1 MELFD
6 LYDDER
12 KFTGETIER
21 GKPLPENRY
30 HLVIHICIFNSDG
43 KMLIQ
48 QRQPFKKSFPGK
60 WDVSVGGSAVA
71 GENSRQ
77 AASRELYEEL
87 GISHD
92 FLHDRPMLTVH
103 FERGFD
109 DVYVIHKDIAVS
121 ELKLQPEEVQA
132 AKWRTEMKYIR
143 LSTAAHLYR
152 TTKAILICC
161 STTEQKEVTFQRSK
175 I

>member
-92 FLHDRPMLTVH
+92 FLHDRPMLTAH

-121 ELKLQPEEVQA
+121 ELKLQSEEVQA
-132 AKWRTEMKYIR
+132 AKWVDRDEIYSLIDSGTFIPYYKSFIDM
-143 LSTAAHLYR
+143 LFNYR
-152 TTKAILICC
+152 TNRGNIV
-161 STTEQKEVTFQRSK
+161 KE
-175 I
+175 

>member
-12 KFTGETIER
+12 NFTGETIER
-21 GKPLPENRY
+21 GAPLPESRY
-30 HLVIHICIFNSDG
+30 HLVIHICILGSDG
-43 KMLIQ
+43 KCLYNSVN
-48 QRQPFKKSFPGK
+48 RSKEFPGK

-92 FLHDRPMLTVH
+92 FHT
-103 FERGFD
+103 
-109 DVYVIHKDIAVS
+109 
-121 ELKLQPEEVQA
+121 
-132 AKWRTEMKYIR
+132 
-143 LSTAAHLYR
+143 TAL
-152 TTKAILICC
+152 C
-161 STTEQKEVTFQRSK
+161 
-175 I
+175 

>member
-12 KFTGETIER
+12 RLTGETIER
-21 GKPLPENRY
+21 GDPLPESRY
-30 HLVIHICIFNSDG
+30 HLVIHICIFNSEG

-60 WDVSVGGSAVA
+60 WDVSVGGSAVT

-92 FLHDRPMLTVH
+92 FSHDRPMLTIH

-121 ELKLQPEEVQA
+121 ELKLQAEEVQA
-132 AKWRTEMKYIR
+132 AKWADRDEIYSLIDSGAFIPYCKSYIDM
-143 LSTAAHLYR
+143 LFNYR
-152 TTKAILICC
+152 TKRGNF
-161 STTEQKEVTFQRSK
+161 SKE
-175 I
+175 

>member
-48 QRQPFKKSFPGK
+48 QRQSFKKSFPGK

-77 AASRELYEEL
+77 AAKWA
-87 GISHD
+87 
-92 FLHDRPMLTVH
+92 DRDEIYSLIDSGTFIPYYKSFIDML
-103 FERGFD
+103 FN
-109 DVYVIHKDIAVS
+109 
-121 ELKLQPEEVQA
+121 
-132 AKWRTEMKYIR
+132 
-143 LSTAAHLYR
+143 YR
-152 TTKAILICC
+152 TNRGNIV
-161 STTEQKEVTFQRSK
+161 KE
-175 I
+175 

>member
-12 KFTGETIER
+12 RLTGETIER
-21 GKPLPENRY
+21 GAPLPESRY
-30 HLVIHICIFNSDG
+30 HLVIHICILGSDG

-92 FLHDRPMLTVH
+92 FSHDRPMLTVH
-103 FERGFD
+103 F
-109 DVYVIHKDIAVS
+109 
-121 ELKLQPEEVQA
+121 
-132 AKWRTEMKYIR
+132 
-143 LSTAAHLYR
+143 
-152 TTKAILICC
+152 
-161 STTEQKEVTFQRSK
+161 
-175 I
+175 

>member
-77 AASRELYEEL
+77 AARRELYEEL

-92 FLHDRPMLTVH
+92 FLHDHPMLTVH

-121 ELKLQPEEVQA
+121 GLKLQPEEVQA
-132 AKWRTEMKYIR
+132 AKWVDRDEIYSLIDSGTFIPYYKSFIDM
-143 LSTAAHLYR
+143 LFNYR
-152 TTKAILICC
+152 TNRGNIV
-161 STTEQKEVTFQRSK
+161 KE
-175 I
+175 

>member
-12 KFTGETIER
+12 NFTGETIER

-30 HLVIHICIFNSDG
+30 HLVIHICIFGSDG

-48 QRQPFKKSFPGK
+48 QRQPFKKGFPDK
-60 WDVSVGGSAVA
+60 WDISVGGSAVA

-92 FLHDRPMLTVH
+92 FSHDCPMLTVH

-121 ELKLQPEEVQA
+121 ELRLQ
-132 AKWRTEMKYIR
+132 KCRRRSGRTEMKYIR

-152 TTKAILICC
+152 TIKAILICC

-175 I
+175 T

>member
-12 KFTGETIER
+12 RLTGETIER
-21 GKPLPENRY
+21 GAPLPESRY
-30 HLVIHICIFNSDG
+30 HLVIHICILGSDG

-92 FLHDRPMLTVH
+92 FSHDRPMLTVH
-103 FERGFD
+103 FECGFD

-121 ELKLQPEEVQA
+121 ELKLQAEEVQA
-132 AKWRTEMKYIR
+132 AKWADRDEIYLLIDSGAFIPYYKSYIDM
-143 LSTAAHLYR
+143 LFNYR
-152 TTKAILICC
+152 TKRGNF
-161 STTEQKEVTFQRSK
+161 SKE
-175 I
+175 

>member
-12 KFTGETIER
+12 RLTGETIER
-21 GKPLPENRY
+21 GAPLPESRY
-30 HLVIHICIFNSDG
+30 HLVIHICILGSDG

-92 FLHDRPMLTVH
+92 FSQDRPMLTVH

-109 DVYVIHKDIAVS
+109 DVYVIHKDIAIS

-132 AKWRTEMKYIR
+132 AKWADKDEIYSLIDSGEFIPYYKSYIDM
-143 LSTAAHLYR
+143 LFNYR
-152 TTKAILICC
+152 TKRGNF
-161 STTEQKEVTFQRSK
+161 SKE
-175 I
+175 

>member
-12 KFTGETIER
+12 RITGKTIER
-21 GKPLPENRY
+21 GDPLPESRY
-30 HLVIHICIFNSDG
+30 HLVIHICIFNSEG

-60 WDVSVGGSAVA
+60 WDISVGGSAIA
-71 GENSRQ
+71 GETGKQ

-87 GISHD
+87 GIYHD
-92 FLHDRPMLTVH
+92 FSNDRPMLTVH
-103 FERGFD
+103 FVRGFD
-109 DVYVIHKDIAVS
+109 DFYVLHKDIAVS

-132 AKWRTEMKYIR
+132 AKWAKYIR
-143 LSTAAHLYR
+143 LLTAAHLYR
-152 TTKAILICC
+152 TTKALLICC
-161 STTEQKEVTFQRSK
+161 STSEQKEGIFQRSK

>member
-12 KFTGETIER
+12 KFAGEIIER
-21 GKPLPENRY
+21 GKPLPEKRY
-30 HLVIHICIFNSDG
+30 HLVIHIGIFNSDG

-48 QRQPFKKSFPGK
+48 QRQPFKKGFPNK
-60 WDVSVGGSAVA
+60 WDISVGGSAIS

-87 GISHD
+87 GIRHD
-92 FLHDRPMLTVH
+92 FSDDRPMLTVH

-109 DVYVIHKDIAVS
+109 DIYILHKDIAIS

-132 AKWRTEMKYIR
+132 AKWADKQEIYSLIDGDTFIPYYKSFIDM
-143 LSTAAHLYR
+143 LFNYR
-152 TTKAILICC
+152 IKRGNF
-161 STTEQKEVTFQRSK
+161 SKE
-175 I
+175 

>member
-21 GKPLPENRY
+21 GKPLTENRY

-103 FERGFD
+103 FEREFD

-121 ELKLQPEEVQA
+121 ELKLQPEEVLA
-132 AKWRTEMKYIR
+132 AKWVDRDEIYSLIDSGTFIPYYKSFIDM
-143 LSTAAHLYR
+143 LFNYR
-152 TTKAILICC
+152 TKRGNF
-161 STTEQKEVTFQRSK
+161 SKE
-175 I
+175 

>member
-1 MELFD
+1 MRSAIIVTLGGAIWNYSTYTMMNVSSLAKQLSE
-6 LYDDER
+6 ESPSQ
-12 KFTGETIER
+12 KT
-21 GKPLPENRY
+21 
-30 HLVIHICIFNSDG
+30 VIIF
-43 KMLIQ
+43 
-48 QRQPFKKSFPGK
+48 
-60 WDVSVGGSAVA
+60 GGSAVA

-121 ELKLQPEEVQA
+121 ELKLQLEEVQA
-132 AKWRTEMKYIR
+132 AKWADRDEIYSLIDSGTFIPYYKSFIDM
-143 LSTAAHLYR
+143 LFNYR
-152 TTKAILICC
+152 TNRGNIV
-161 STTEQKEVTFQRSK
+161 KE
-175 I
+175 

>member
-12 KFTGETIER
+12 NFTGETIER
-21 GKPLPENRY
+21 GKPLPESRY
-30 HLVIHICIFNSDG
+30 HLVIHICILGSDG

-77 AASRELYEEL
+77 AASRELYEAVSYTHL
-87 GISHD
+87 
-92 FLHDRPMLTVH
+92 
-103 FERGFD
+103 
-109 DVYVIHKDIAVS
+109 DVYKRQV
-121 ELKLQPEEVQA
+121 
-132 AKWRTEMKYIR
+132 RTRRFI
-143 LSTAAHLYR
+143 
-152 TTKAILICC
+152 
-161 STTEQKEVTFQRSK
+161 Q
-175 I
+175 

>member
-103 FERGFD
+103 FESGFD

-132 AKWRTEMKYIR
+132 AKWVDRDEIYSLIDSGTFIPYYKSFIDM
-143 LSTAAHLYR
+143 LFNYR
-152 TTKAILICC
+152 TNRGNIV
-161 STTEQKEVTFQRSK
+161 KE
-175 I
+175 

>member
-12 KFTGETIER
+12 NFTGETIER

-30 HLVIHICIFNSDG
+30 HLVIHICIFGSDG

-48 QRQPFKKSFPGK
+48 QRQPFKKGFPDK
-60 WDVSVGGSAVA
+60 WDISVGGSAVA

-92 FLHDRPMLTVH
+92 FSHDRPMLTVH

-109 DVYVIHKDIAVS
+109 DVYVIHKDIPIS

-132 AKWRTEMKYIR
+132 AKWADREEIYSLIDSGAFIPYYKSFIDM
-143 LSTAAHLYR
+143 LFNYR
-152 TTKAILICC
+152 IKRGNF
-161 STTEQKEVTFQRSK
+161 SKE
-175 I
+175 